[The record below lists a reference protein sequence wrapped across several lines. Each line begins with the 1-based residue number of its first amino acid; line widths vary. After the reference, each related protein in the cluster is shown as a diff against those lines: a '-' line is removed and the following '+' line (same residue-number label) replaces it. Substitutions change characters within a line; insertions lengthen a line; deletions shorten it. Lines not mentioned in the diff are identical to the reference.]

1 MKTTQRILEFY
12 TSLEI
17 ETHDDIRNVENMISA
32 LQSHLRSEWKRL
44 DRAIEAEIV
53 WELIAQN
60 AYTPHQ
66 YVGGFDETF
75 NPDHWVHDPPGYY
88 EIHQHCTGN
97 PGRTVFRYAP
107 LPPPAD
113 CVMDCGCVDHYLCV
127 CDKPYPSGDEEIP
140 F

>member
-1 MKTTQRILEFY
+1 MKTTHFFGFNEFLN
-12 TSLEI
+12 SFEI
-17 ETHDDIRNVENMISA
+17 ETHGDIRAFEDMIRV
-32 LQSHLRSEWKRL
+32 LQRHLRSECERL
-44 DRAIEAEIV
+44 DREAEAEIV
-53 WELIAQN
+53 WELIAQY

-88 EIHQHCTGN
+88 ELHQHCTGN

-113 CVMDCGCVDHYLCV
+113 CEMDRV
-127 CDKPYPSGDEEIP
+127 
-140 F
+140 